1 MRRNDEAMP
10 AAGFRGILAWFV
22 GFLTYQNR
30 QAGCACSGGLR
41 VLAMPVG
48 QRAHGVVQRV
58 QQFDPGDRR
67 GALDAGAAGP

>member
-1 MRRNDEAMP
+1 MRRNDETML
-10 AAGFRGILAWFV
+10 AAGFREMPAWLV
-22 GFLTYQNR
+22 GFLMYQNR
-30 QAGCACSGGLR
+30 QAGDACSGSLR

-58 QQFDPGDRR
+58 QQFDTGHRR